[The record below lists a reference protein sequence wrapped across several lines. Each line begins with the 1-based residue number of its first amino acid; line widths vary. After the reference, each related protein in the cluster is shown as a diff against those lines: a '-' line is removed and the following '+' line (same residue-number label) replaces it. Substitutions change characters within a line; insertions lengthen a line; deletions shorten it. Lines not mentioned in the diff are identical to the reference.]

1 MKDNGLIDISS
12 IRAQLEKDGKTRFWR
27 SMDQLAE
34 TEEYQEFSQHEFPH
48 DPIKD
53 PHSRLSRR
61 NLLKLM
67 AASAGLAG
75 LTACTKL
82 PIEHIAPYVRPA
94 EEFVPGKPLYYA
106 TAMPRPEGGALGLLV
121 KSNMGRPTKVEGNN
135 EHPASLGKTDIFG
148 QASVLTLYDPDRART
163 VRYEGSIASYS
174 DFLSA
179 VGQVRSTHMANQ
191 GAGLRILTETVTSPT
206 FGSQLKAFLSEFP
219 QAKWHQ
225 YTPVSRFAERE
236 GTRLLYGEY
245 LTMYYKFDQ
254 ADVIVSLDADFLCAG
269 RGGVRYA
276 YDFADKRRVADA
288 HSSMN
293 RLYVIESMATITGAT
308 ADHRLPLKSSQVES
322 FARAVAAGLGVK
334 GVPAVSGAPTEVPL
348 DWIPALVR
356 DLQQHQ
362 GSSIVLAGEHQPP
375 IVHALAQAI
384 NYTLGNVGKT
394 VIYTDPIEAQPVNEM
409 ESLREL
415 VSEMNAGQVD
425 TLVIIGGN
433 PIYNAPAD
441 LAFEKALDKVNLRV
455 RLGLYED
462 ETSYLCH
469 WFIPQTHY
477 LESWSDERAYDGTA
491 GVVQPLIAPL
501 YQGKSAH
508 EILGALMGEAGTTP
522 HEWVRG
528 YWADQK
534 LVKPEEFETFWEA
547 SLANGLIAGTALPPK
562 TVTPQ
567 ANFEAALNQA
577 GTAAVETAGQAKGD
591 QVLEIAFRPDPTIGD
606 GFFANNSWL
615 QELPKPL
622 STLTWD
628 NAAFISPSTAE
639 RLHLAHDDI
648 VEITHEGRKLR
659 MPVWV
664 LPGHA
669 DKCLTVHFG
678 YGRTRAGSVGTGRGF
693 NVYPI
698 WTSDH
703 PGFGVVSSLKKTG
716 GRYRLVVTQNHHIIN
731 EDGHKAEIESVNAF
745 KRDLVRVASLKE
757 FQADPYFAADP
768 PQETTEAPSM
778 YPPYDYS
785 KGYQWGMSIDLNSCV
800 GCNSC
805 VVACYAENNIAVVGK
820 EEVAKGRDMQWIR
833 VDTYWRGNL
842 ENPETYHVVMPC
854 MQCENAPCEY
864 VCPVGATVHSPG
876 GLNLMVYNR
885 CVGTRYCS
893 NNCPYKVRRFNFF
906 LFSDFKTPSLYGVRN
921 PDVTVRSRGVMEK
934 CTYCVQRIKEA
945 EIKTQVENRKIRDG
959 EVQTACQQVCPTQA
973 IVFGNINDPKSK
985 ISNRKAQSRNYV
997 LLADLNVRPRTSY
1010 LARLRNPNPEIK
1022 E

>member
-1 MKDNGLIDISS
+1 MKDKSLIDISS
-12 IRAQLEKDGKTRFWR
+12 IRAHLEKDGSSRFWR

-34 TEEYQEFSQHEFPH
+34 TEEYKEFSQHEFPR

-53 PHSRLSRR
+53 PSYGLSRR

-121 KSNMGRPTKVEGNN
+121 KSNMGRPTKVEGNG

-148 QASVLTLYDPDRART
+148 QASVLTLYDPDRARA
-163 VRYEGSIASYS
+163 VLHEGSIASYS
-174 DFLSA
+174 DFLGV
-179 VGQVRSTHMANQ
+179 VGQVRDTHTANK

-206 FGSQLKAFLSEFP
+206 LGSQIKAFLAQFP

-236 GTRLLYGEY
+236 GARLLYGEY
-245 LTMYYKFDQ
+245 LSMYYKFDQ
-254 ADVIVSLDADFLCAG
+254 AEVIVALDADFLCSG

-276 YDFADKRRVADA
+276 HDFAEKRRIADA
-288 HSSMN
+288 HSPMN
-293 RLYVIESMATITGAT
+293 RLYTIESMATITGAT
-308 ADHRLPLKSSQVES
+308 ADHRLPLRSSEVEA
-322 FARAVAAGLGVK
+322 FARALAAGLGLK
-334 GVPAVSGAPTEVPL
+334 GVSANAGSLPQVPP
-348 DWIPALVR
+348 DWIPALVS
-356 DLQQHQ
+356 DLQQHR
-362 GSSIVLAGEHQPP
+362 GSSIVMAGEQQPP
-375 IVHALAQAI
+375 IVHALAHAI
-384 NYTLGNVGKT
+384 NDALGNAGKT

-415 VSEMNAGQVD
+415 VSEMNGGQVD

-441 LAFEKALDKVNLRV
+441 LAFEKALDKVNLRL

-469 WFIPQTHY
+469 WFIPQTHF
-477 LESWSDERAYDGTA
+477 LETWSDERAYDGTTS
-491 GVVQPLIAPL
+491 VVQPLIAPL

-508 EILGALMGEAGTTP
+508 EILGALLGEAGTTP
-522 HEWVRG
+522 HQWVRG
-528 YWADQK
+528 YWANQK
-534 LVKPEEFETFWEA
+534 LVKAEEFETFWET
-547 SLANGLIAGTALPPK
+547 SLANGVIAGTTLAPK
-562 TVTPQ
+562 SVNPKP
-567 ANFEAALNQA
+567 NLEAALTQL
-577 GTAAVETAGQAKGD
+577 GAADSTETAGEESM
-591 QVLEIAFRPDPTIGD
+591 EIVFRPDPTIGD
-606 GFFANNSWL
+606 GSFANNSWL

-622 STLTWD
+622 TTLTWD
-628 NAAFISPSTAE
+628 NAAFISPAAAE
-639 RLHLAHDDI
+639 RLHLAHDDV

-669 DKCLTVHFG
+669 DKCVTVHFG
-678 YGRTRAGSVGTGRGF
+678 YGRTRAGSVGTGPGF
-693 NVYPI
+693 NVFPV
-698 WTSDH
+698 WTAGH
-703 PGFGVVSSLKKTG
+703 PGFGVISSLKKTG
-716 GRYRLVVTQNHHIIN
+716 ERYHLVTTQNHHIIN

-745 KRDLVRVASLKE
+745 KREIVRVASLGE

-768 PQETTEAPSM
+768 PEETTEAPSM
-778 YPPYDYS
+778 YPAYDYS
-785 KGYQWGMSIDLNSCV
+785 KGYQWGMSIDLNSCI

-820 EEVAKGRDMQWIR
+820 EEVDNGRDMQWIR

-854 MQCENAPCEY
+854 MHCENAPCEY
-864 VCPVGATVHSPG
+864 VCPVGATMHSPE
-876 GLNLMVYNR
+876 GLNLMIYNR

-893 NNCPYKVRRFNFF
+893 NNCPYKVRRFNFK
-906 LFSDFKTPSLYGVRN
+906 LYSDFTTPSLFGVRN

-934 CTYCVQRIKEA
+934 CSYCVQRIKEA
-945 EIKTQVENRKIRDG
+945 EIRTQEENREIRDG
-959 EVQTACQQVCPTQA
+959 EVRTACQQVCPTQA

-985 ISNRKAQSRNYV
+985 VSNRKAQSRKYV